1 MYNYD
6 FPEKEPSAYDLIEPG
21 YYAVQIEN
29 VEERETQR
37 GARMLTCTYRILSKI
52 EHGQFLKH
60 PANLIFHNIVFPL
73 DYDEPDKAAF
83 MLDRISNFLKIIG
96 EPYKGKIAINP
107 ANWPGKEL
115 AIKVRHQ
122 EWNGDTQHA
131 VHYVLKKE
139 KALEITSQQTPDQSR
154 VQTCRDTEPRV
165 PNPVPGT
172 FSTQTGDQ
180 ENETDINDEDI
191 PF

>member
-1 MYNYD
+1 MYNYN
-6 FPEKEPSAYDLIEPG
+6 FPEKEPAAYDLIESG
-21 YYAVQIEN
+21 YYIVQIEN

-37 GARMLTCTYRILSKI
+37 GARMLTCTYRILGKI

-60 PANLIFHNIVFPL
+60 PGNLIFHNIVFPL

-96 EPYKGKIAINP
+96 EPYKGKITINP

-115 AIKVRHQ
+115 AIKVKHQ

-131 VHYVLKKE
+131 VHYVLTKE
-139 KALEITSQQTPDQSR
+139 KALEITSQQT
-154 VQTCRDTEPRV
+154 CKDTEPSA
-165 PNPVPGT
+165 PTNTNPVPDSDT
-172 FSTQTGDQ
+172 SSTQIGDRG
-180 ENETDINDEDI
+180 NEDDINNDDL